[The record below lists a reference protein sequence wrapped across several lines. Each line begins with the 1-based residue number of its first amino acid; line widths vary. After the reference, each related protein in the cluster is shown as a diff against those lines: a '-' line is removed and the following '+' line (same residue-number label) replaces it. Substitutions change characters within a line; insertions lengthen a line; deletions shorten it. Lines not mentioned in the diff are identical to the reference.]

1 MLREKEALVKENER
15 LKSDQKSLLKSKE
28 MSDGQA
34 MTLTKSLEVLQK
46 DIKDKENMVILS
58 LFFSLL

>member
-1 MLREKEALVKENER
+1 MLREKESLVKENER